1 MYEILFLSAL
11 VLSIFFCAM
20 PGAVNTEALRRGLK
34 GGFRPAFLVEA
45 GSLIGDSTWAIIALI
60 GLAFLVT
67 NDVARIVIGVGGAA
81 LLTYLAIR
89 AFLDAKN
96 GIDLDSGEVKRGNDF
111 ATGALISLGN
121 PFQVAFWLGI
131 GGSAI
136 AVLVPNPTAIDFA
149 IFFFGYFAGGV
160 IWTFLYSGLVAY
172 GRRYV
177 TPRLFQAI
185 NVICGAIMIYFALS
199 LLWATFTA

>member
-1 MYEILFLSAL
+1 MLEILFLSAL
-11 VLSIFFCAM
+11 VLSIFYCAM

-34 GGFRPAFLVEA
+34 GGFRPAFLIEA
-45 GSLIGDSTWAIIALI
+45 GSLIGDSAWAIIALV

-67 NDVARIVIGVGGAA
+67 NDIARIVIGIGGAA
-81 LLTYLAIR
+81 LLIYLAAR

-96 GIDLDSGEVKRGNDF
+96 GIDLDSGGSKAGKDF
-111 ATGALISLGN
+111 ATGALMSLGN

-136 AVLVPNPTAIDFA
+136 AVLVPDPAAIDFA
-149 IFFFGYFAGGV
+149 IFFFGYFTGGV

-172 GRRYV
+172 GSRYV

-185 NVICGAIMIYFALS
+185 NVICGAIMVYFAVT
-199 LLWATFTA
+199 LLWATFTF